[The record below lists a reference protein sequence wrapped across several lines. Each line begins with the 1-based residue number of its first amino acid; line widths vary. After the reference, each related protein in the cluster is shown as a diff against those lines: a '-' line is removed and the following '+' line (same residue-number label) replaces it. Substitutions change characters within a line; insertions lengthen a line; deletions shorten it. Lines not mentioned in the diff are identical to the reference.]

1 MRGNENEPSFLPYT
15 LKFLAEQRNTSP
27 EALAIL
33 TTDNARRI
41 LKC

>member
-15 LKFLAEQRNTSP
+15 LKFLAEQRKTTP
-27 EALAIL
+27 EALAVL